1 MNNPTQPYSFEY
13 PGPNAPQGQMPNQ
26 QPPQQYNAP
35 PSNAPVIEV
44 KTEQPSFD
52 FENEN
57 VFDFL
62 YKFPGT
68 SLCFSIARISRNI
81 VFFTILIGIIA
92 AAGKFEY
99 LGFLKDCTDFFDDDE
114 DFEEF
119 WEIVLIFDIIFFV
132 VFVILYFFF
141 RWIGRIAGRRN

>member
-1 MNNPTQPYSFEY
+1 MNNPNQPYSFEY
-13 PGPNAPQGQMPNQ
+13 PGPNAPQNQIPNQ

-35 PSNAPVIEV
+35 PPNAPVIEV

-68 SLCFSIARISRNI
+68 SHCFSIARISRNI
-81 VFFTILIGIIA
+81 VFLAILVGIIA
-92 AAGKFEY
+92 LAGQYE
-99 LGFLKDCTDFFDDDE
+99 FLEFIEDYISFLYKDA
-114 DFEEF
+114 
-119 WEIVLIFDIIFFV
+119 WEAILFLDIIVLIIFA
-132 VFVILYFFF
+132 ITYFFF
-141 RWIGRIAGRRN
+141 RWIGRITGRRN